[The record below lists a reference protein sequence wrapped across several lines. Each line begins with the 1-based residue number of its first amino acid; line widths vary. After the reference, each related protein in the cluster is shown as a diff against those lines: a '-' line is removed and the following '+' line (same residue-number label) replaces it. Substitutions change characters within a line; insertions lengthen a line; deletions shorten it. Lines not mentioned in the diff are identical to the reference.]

1 MAKKKTRE
9 SILADESSDDTAP
22 LPPPAPKEV
31 KKAVAAQKVA
41 VPAKEES
48 ETETESESDDSST
61 EVVKAP
67 EPPPPP
73 PKKPNKVVKKEDK
86 GKERENLKEKE
97 RDNKEKETKAARKA
111 KKRQSVDRSSEET
124 DTVVAPPP
132 PPPPP
137 PAVPAPAAPAS
148 QAQQQQQQDKDG
160 AGTDAP
166 QQPKSGPKK
175 GLWVAKDES
184 ILAQQMLDDLKAGS
198 DFHDKPKTDPY
209 WEELC
214 HSLKGKLST
223 DFTKEQIFDKH
234 RRMKAKF
241 DKYESSK
248 PGGRKRSQA
257 VDALQAVF
265 KQLWGRD
272 LPADHAG
279 EDSNGDVEM
288 TPAKK
293 GGEDRVGDE
302 LKAALKGGDGG
313 TAMSSD
319 PVLTIAA
326 SLLHSVMASHKL
338 GSELTKAGSRE
349 SRKRNL
355 EDQIAEYSSMK
366 RRLKLAMDYCEVEEE
381 LLEKKLNTI

>member
-22 LPPPAPKEV
+22 LPPPAPKEM

-48 ETETESESDDSST
+48 ETESESESDDSST

-86 GKERENLKEKE
+86 GKER
-97 RDNKEKETKAARKA
+97 DNKEKETKAARKA

-124 DTVVAPPP
+124 DTKVAVVAPPPP